1 MTKTSLC
8 VVELQRM
15 QICIVAVAVVDVDA
29 ELFLVLQFN
38 PHCVDWAIEGHNI
51 QHLILNKYILYCG
64 L

>member
-1 MTKTSLC
+1 MTKTSPC

-15 QICIVAVAVVDVDA
+15 QICIVAVAVVDA

-51 QHLILNKYILYCG
+51 QHLILNKYIQYCR